1 MKNNIQKLR
10 KAHGMTMAKLAEIT
24 GTSQQQIDRLEK
36 GKRKLSAEWIDI
48 LCKSLQ
54 CKPGEL
60 VDFSVENFGR
70 SATNPTAEA
79 VVLGAVE
86 TKFGNN
92 IREFDADEK
101 YEIRFKPAA
110 KDAGKKFFALVVEG
124 GNYLNYPD
132 GTELILTA
140 EDKSVAVG
148 GMQESAANF
157 AGGLKNAARVHR
169 FVIGSKIMQAAIVKS
184 IRPE

>member
-1 MKNNIQKLR
+1 
-10 KAHGMTMAKLAEIT
+10 MAKLAEVT

-36 GKRKLSAEWIDI
+36 GKRKLSAEWIDV
-48 LCKSLQ
+48 LCKALQ
-54 CKPGEL
+54 CRPMEL
-60 VDFSVENFGR
+60 IEFSVDAH
-70 SATNPTAEA
+70 SSSQTAEA
-79 VVLGAVE
+79 LVLGAIE

-92 IREFDADEK
+92 IREFDGDEK

-110 KDAGKKFFALVVEG
+110 KDADKKFFALVVEG

-132 GTELILTA
+132 GTELILASEGELATA
-140 EDKSVAVG
+140 G

-157 AGGLKNAARVHR
+157 TGGLKSGAGVHR
-169 FVIGSKIMQAAIVKS
+169 FVIGSKTLQAAIVKS